1 MSLKRVLRRIL
12 LSLALGGHAIL
23 GIGMNR
29 EEIEGLLSS
38 MNETHVEVTVADREK
53 SDQQPK
59 F

>member
-1 MSLKRVLRRIL
+1 MSLKRVLRPIL
-12 LSLALGGHAIL
+12 LSLVLGGHAIL
-23 GIGMNR
+23 GIEMNR

-38 MNETHVEVTVADREK
+38 MNETHVELTVAGREK